1 MAAIIPDNPSSSQ
14 PAARPRQD
22 ADFVELT
29 TPLVESQIDSADPDD
44 PVARQFRVDPRE
56 ALEVPGFD
64 ADPVGDLAANAVPGV
79 LHKYRG
85 RALLVLTGAC
95 AVHCRYCFRRHF
107 PYGDQRLDEDAL
119 EQALDY
125 LAADPEM
132 TEVILSGGDPLVL
145 SSRRLA
151 TVIERLA
158 ALPHLRRLRIHSRI
172 PTVSPERID
181 ESLCQMLA
189 GFPGQVV
196 LVAHVNHPGELG
208 PQSAAA
214 FGRLREAGV
223 TLLNQAVLLEGVNN
237 DSDVLAELSEALFAQ
252 GVLPYYL
259 HQLDPVAGAAH
270 FAVDAEV
277 GRERI
282 EALRARL
289 PGYLVP
295 RFVVEQAGEPSKT
308 PIS

>member
-14 PAARPRQD
+14 PAAAARQD

-29 TPLVESQIDSADPDD
+29 TPLVESQIDSGDSGDPI
-44 PVARQFRVDPRE
+44 ALQFRVDPRE

-107 PYGDQRLDEDAL
+107 PYGDQRLDEQAL
-119 EQALDY
+119 EQALAY

-151 TVIERLA
+151 AVVERLA

-181 ESLCQMLA
+181 DSLCQLLA
-189 GFPGQVV
+189 AFPGQVV
-196 LVAHVNHPGELG
+196 LVAHVNHPRELG
-208 PQSAAA
+208 AQSAEA
-214 FGRLREAGV
+214 FRRLREARV

-237 DSDVLAELSEALFAQ
+237 DTDVLTELSESLFEQ

-270 FAVDAEV
+270 FAVDVEV

-308 PIS
+308 PLG